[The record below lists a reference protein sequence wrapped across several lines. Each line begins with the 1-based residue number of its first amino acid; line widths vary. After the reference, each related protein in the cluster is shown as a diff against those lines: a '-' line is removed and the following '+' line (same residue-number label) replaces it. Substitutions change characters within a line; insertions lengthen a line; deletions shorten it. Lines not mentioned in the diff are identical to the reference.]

1 MTMSSA
7 RSKFDELFPPVL
19 ELNSPPLIS
28 TMPVENIPTPRYLL
42 GWVMSWG
49 DVMNHFGRGGDK
61 YQGDPFGYFNR
72 GVLTPNW
79 IKITEN
85 GPASIFRRHP
95 QHIRSPGVM
104 NCPKN
109 GAPPGEDFMKYVII
123 RIARNSPS
131 KGMSLYEE
139 HKEKIIEAAME
150 AINFPAEKRAELK
163 WYRI

>member
-7 RSKFDELFPPVL
+7 RTKFDELFPPVL

-49 DVMNHFGRGGDK
+49 DAMDHFGRGGDD
-61 YQGDPFGYFNR
+61 YQRDPFGYFNR

-85 GPASIFRRHP
+85 APASIFRRHP
-95 QHIRSPGVM
+95 QHIRSPRVI

>member
-7 RSKFDELFPPVL
+7 RTKFDELFPPVL

-49 DVMNHFGRGGDK
+49 DAMNHFGRGGDK

-95 QHIRSPGVM
+95 HTGI
-104 NCPKN
+104 
-109 GAPPGEDFMKYVII
+109 YVHQ
-123 RIARNSPS
+123 
-131 KGMSLYEE
+131 E
-139 HKEKIIEAAME
+139 
-150 AINFPAEKRAELK
+150 
-163 WYRI
+163 